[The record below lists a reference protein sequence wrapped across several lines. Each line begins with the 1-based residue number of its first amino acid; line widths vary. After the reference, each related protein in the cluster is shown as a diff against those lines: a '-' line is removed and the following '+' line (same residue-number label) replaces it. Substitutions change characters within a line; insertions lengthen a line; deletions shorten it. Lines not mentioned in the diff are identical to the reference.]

1 MFYPIFSIN
10 NQILKNIGTIEGA
23 KAIIDEAP
31 LIPAYEKQFQQEA
44 IVRTV
49 HFGTRIEGNDLTYQE
64 VAKLVE
70 GQKITAGERDIQEVI
85 NYRNVV
91 SYLEELW
98 SLYDANMP
106 LPEEKTVPA
115 FSDGKNRPFFYSETI
130 VKRIHELTTAKVIP
144 EIDCGKY
151 RHQQVVLKNTRT
163 GEIAHRPPPAIE
175 VPYLIADFIDWLNSP
190 SSRDIHPAIR
200 AAISQYVLVAIHP
213 FIEGN
218 GRVSRAFAMLPLYV
232 EGYDIRRLFSLEEYF
247 DRNAEIYYNT
257 LQSTHELSSDIFKRD
272 LTNWI
277 SYFTEAVSIEL
288 SRVKDKVQSLSR
300 DIKLKQKLGG
310 KQIHLTERQIKLV
323 EYMQQFGGLRMP
335 DAQQLLPMVSDD
347 TIWRDLKKLVDT
359 GAVEKRGS
367 TKGAYY
373 CLANA

>member
-1 MFYPIFSIN
+1 MFSPVFTIN
-10 NQILKNIGTIEGA
+10 NQILKNIGNIEAA
-23 KAIIDEAP
+23 KAIINEAP

-49 HFGTRIEGNDLTYQE
+49 HYGTRIEGNDLTFQE
-64 VAKLVE
+64 VARLVE
-70 GQKITAGERDIQEVI
+70 GHQISAGERDIQEVI
-85 NYRNVV
+85 NYRSVM

-106 LPEEKTVPA
+106 LPEEKNA
-115 FSDGKNRPFFYSETI
+115 ESLDKNRPFFYSETI
-130 VKRIHELTTAKVIP
+130 IKKIHSLTTTKIIP
-144 EIDCGKY
+144 DSEVGKY

-175 VPYLIADFIDWLNSP
+175 VPYLMTDLIDWLNNPESQ
-190 SSRDIHPAIR
+190 DIHPAIKS
-200 AAISQYVLVAIHP
+200 AISQYVLVAIHP

-232 EGYDIRRLFSLEEYF
+232 QGYDIRRLFSMEEYF
-247 DRNAEIYYNT
+247 DRNAEDYYNSI
-257 LQSTHELSSDIFKRD
+257 QNTHLLSSDIFKRD

-277 SYFTEAVSIEL
+277 TYYTQALAIEL
-288 SRVKDKVQSLSR
+288 SRVKEKVQSLSR

-310 KQIHLTERQIKLV
+310 KQVHLTERQIKLV

-347 TIWRDLKKLVDT
+347 TIWRDLKKLVDS

-373 CLANA
+373 CLINI

>member
-1 MFYPIFSIN
+1 MFSPLFTIN
-10 NQILKNIGTIEGA
+10 NQILKNIATIEGA

-49 HFGTRIEGNDLTYQE
+49 HFGTRIEGNDLTFQE
-64 VAKLVE
+64 VARVVE
-70 GQKITAGERDIQEVI
+70 GQKITATDRDIQEVI
-85 NYRNVV
+85 NYRNVMN
-91 SYLEELW
+91 YLEELW

-115 FSDGKNRPFFYSETI
+115 NDENEKRPFFYSQI
-130 VKRIHELTTAKVIP
+130 IIKRIHELTTTKVIP
-144 EIDCGKY
+144 DSEVGKY

-175 VPYLIADFIDWLNSP
+175 VPYLIVDFLDWLNHP
-190 SSRDIHPAIR
+190 SSRDVHPSIRSAIT
-200 AAISQYVLVAIHP
+200 QYVLVAIHP

-218 GRVSRAFAMLPLYV
+218 GRCSRAFAMLPLFV

-247 DRNAEIYYNT
+247 DRNAESYYNT
-257 LQSTHELSSDIFKRD
+257 IQQTHNSSSDIFKRD
-272 LTNWI
+272 MTAWI
-277 SYFTEAVSIEL
+277 EYFTQALSIEL
-288 SRVKDKVQSLSR
+288 TRVKEKVQSLSR
-300 DIKLKQKLGG
+300 DIKFKQKLGG
-310 KQIHLTERQIKLV
+310 KQIHLSERQIKLV

-347 TIWRDLKKLVDT
+347 TIWRDLKKLVDS
-359 GAVEKRGS
+359 GAIEKRGS

-373 CLANA
+373 CLVNI